1 MDFVHGLQKQCW
13 SMRNCYWSGWRYW
26 SGHSLGDEGT
36 ANDAGA
42 RVAGLWM
49 GWMLVL
55 EWVTLRTGIGAD
67 ALEAGIIMDE
77 VEQVLEWIR
86 WVRVWE

>member
-1 MDFVHGLQKQCW
+1 M
-13 SMRNCYWSGWRYW
+13 
-26 SGHSLGDEGT
+26 
-36 ANDAGA
+36 
-42 RVAGLWM
+42 AGLWM